1 MSNTQSDHN
10 SARPSRSIAA
20 MLQRW
25 AARFFAPPLAPKG
38 RVLPEELEGA
48 EDWLLQDLGL
58 ADPEDDAPPPRLR
71 KP

>member
-1 MSNTQSDHN
+1 
-10 SARPSRSIAA
+10 

-25 AARFFAPPLAPKG
+25 AARFFAPPPAAKR

-58 ADPEDDAPPPRLR
+58 ADPEDDAPPPVCGNRNR
-71 KP
+71 